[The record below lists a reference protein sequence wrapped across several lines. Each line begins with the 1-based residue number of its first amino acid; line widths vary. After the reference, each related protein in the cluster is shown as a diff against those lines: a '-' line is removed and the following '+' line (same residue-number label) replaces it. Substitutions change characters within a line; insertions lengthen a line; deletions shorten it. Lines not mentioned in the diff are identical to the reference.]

1 MVAIFTGKE
10 RVMIGVSRCSEGET
24 DEGEEDESG
33 ELLGLHLCCRVDIS
47 SRVPGSLWMTE

>member
-10 RVMIGVSRCSEGET
+10 RVMIGVSRCSEDET
-24 DEGEEDESG
+24 DEGEEEEGD
-33 ELLGLHLCCRVDIS
+33 ELLDLHLCCQVDLS

>member
-1 MVAIFTGKE
+1 MVAILTGKE
-10 RVMIGVSRCSEGET
+10 RAMIGVSRCSEGEA

-33 ELLGLHLCCRVDIS
+33 ELLDLHLCCRVDPS

>member
-10 RVMIGVSRCSEGET
+10 RVMTGVSRCSEGET
-24 DEGEEDESG
+24 DEGEEDEG
-33 ELLGLHLCCRVDIS
+33 DELLDLHLCCQVDLS